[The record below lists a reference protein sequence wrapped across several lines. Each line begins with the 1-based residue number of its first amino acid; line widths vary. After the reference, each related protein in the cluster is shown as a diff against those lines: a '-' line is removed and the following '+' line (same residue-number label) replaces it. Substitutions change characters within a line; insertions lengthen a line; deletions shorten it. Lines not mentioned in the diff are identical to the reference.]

1 MRFGTARSLCI
12 IALGSFAAK
21 AGTLERFVMDEKES
35 GSLLVARA
43 SAKQADARYSVNI
56 RVGHHALVGDEPVSA
71 GGADGGPS
79 PFGFV
84 LAGLAACTAITLRM
98 YAERK
103 NWPLTGLGVDL
114 QYFRDG
120 KAFRI
125 ERVLR
130 VEGALDDEQR
140 ARLAD
145 IAERTP
151 VTLALKAG
159 ATINTKLQ

>member
-1 MRFGTARSLCI
+1 MSN
-12 IALGSFAAK
+12 
-21 AGTLERFVMDEKES
+21 ES
-35 GSLLVARA
+35 TGSLLVARA
-43 SAKQADARYSVNI
+43 SAKQAEARYTIKI
-56 RVGHHALVGDEPVSA
+56 RVGRHELVGDEPVSA
-71 GGADGGPS
+71 GGGDAGPP

-103 NWPLTGLGVDL
+103 SWPLTGLAVEL
-114 QYFRDG
+114 EYFREAE
-120 KAFRI
+120 AFRI

-130 VEGALDDEQR
+130 VEGALDEQQR

-159 ATINTKLQ
+159 ATINTSLG